1 MGNISRAT
9 LPQEFFD
16 ITTAQLLTQPEPQ
29 YLHAQLIKNALNAE
43 LDTGGA
49 IGVPIPGRQFGDSG
63 PGYADLEAARLALA
77 VDPIMRDAVKVVV
90 ELGKGQVGHTI
101 RINRPKFT
109 NSTYTQAS
117 RRVPVGT
124 TIGTTPINVESE
136 QAQITIDRFAGPYD
150 SAASVPAV
158 SPLAIERF
166 DASRGVHSMAAIKE
180 FHLKRDFDRTID
192 AFGVVLFD
200 QAATTIYPDG
210 MTADNDAATAG
221 AFPMNYGQI
230 VDTHTSLSRA
240 GIPTFSDGKYLMVL
254 HPEQTGQLA
263 RDPEF
268 QRLAREHTDFNPL
281 FKASYFRTIDKFHIL
296 ESSTLTTATNSS
308 SVSVYYGQAF
318 GPGMVGLGAGEMPR
332 TAYHTNDN
340 YGETAL
346 VIWLWYAGFSVLDN
360 RFGRSVR
367 SA

>member
-16 ITTAQLLTQPEPQ
+16 VTTAQLLIQPDPQ
-29 YLHAQLIKNALNAE
+29 YLHARIIKNALNAE
-43 LDTGGA
+43 LDAGEP
-49 IGVPIPGRQFGDSG
+49 IGLPIPGRQFGDSG
-63 PGYADLEAARLALA
+63 PGYADLEAARLMLSP
-77 VDPIMRDAVKVVV
+77 DPIFRDAVKVVA
-90 ELGKGQVGHTI
+90 ELGKAHVGHTI

-109 NSTYTQAS
+109 NSTYTQAV

-124 TIGTTPINVESE
+124 TISTTPISVESE

-150 SAASVPAV
+150 STAGEVRPFG
-158 SPLAIERF
+158 IERF
-166 DASRGVHSMAAIKE
+166 DASRGVHSIKEVKE
-180 FHLKRDFDRTID
+180 FHIKRDFDRTID

-200 QAATTIYPDG
+200 QASTTIYPDG
-210 MTADNDAATAG
+210 MTADNDAAVAG
-221 AFPMNYGQI
+221 AFPFNYGQI
-230 VDTHTSLSRA
+230 VDTHTSLA
-240 GIPTFSDGKYLMVL
+240 EGHIPTFSDGKYLMIL
-254 HPEQTGQLA
+254 HPKQVAQLK

-268 QRLAREHTDFNPL
+268 QRLAQFHQDINPL
-281 FKASYFRTIDKFHIL
+281 FRSAYRGTIDAFHIL
-296 ESSTLTTATNSS
+296 ESTTLTTVSNSS
-308 SVSVYYGQAF
+308 SVTVYYGQAF

-346 VIWLWYAGFSVLDN
+346 VVWLWYAGFTVLDN